1 MITYYENYLYAFETS
16 TIDNSVLTEKCLEI
30 EQYLT
35 NIFPPVDVTWYGNAV
50 SAHNANYNLLSFP
63 IKELSDVYHL
73 IQTNVTP
80 LLDADTTYVI
90 KSWMNVYRSGEYVD
104 WHKHWRPESRVW
116 HGFYCAN
123 VGDSATYYK
132 IPGSK
137 QVITVPSK
145 EGLLVVGKS
154 EDDEHRSSMWNDETK
169 PRITLAFDIVP
180 VESINNRLRFGHYM
194 PFKQ

>member
-1 MITYYENYLYAFETS
+1 MITYYNNYLYAFETD
-16 TIDNSVLTEKCLEI
+16 TIDNTALMERCLEV

-35 NIFPPVDVTWYGNAV
+35 DIFPPVEKSWFGNAV
-50 SAHNANYNLLSFP
+50 SAHNMNYNLLTFP

-73 IQTNVTP
+73 VQRTVIP
-80 LLDADTTYVI
+80 LLEPETTYVI
-90 KSWMNVYRSGEYVD
+90 KSWMNVYRNGEYVD

-116 HGFYCAN
+116 HGFYCVN

-145 EGLLVVGKS
+145 EGLIVVGKS
-154 EDDEHRSSMWNDETK
+154 EDDEHRSSMWNDETN

-180 VESINNRLRFGHYM
+180 AESINNRLRFGHYI
-194 PFKQ
+194 PFKS